1 MKEFVIESKRRKAML
16 DKFAGELIDDIIFD
30 TALTDDE
37 VGYLMLKIQEEM
49 TNYFESLKED

>member
-1 MKEFVIESKRRKAML
+1 MKEFLIESKRRKAML

>member
-1 MKEFVIESKRRKAML
+1 MKEFIIESKRRKAML

>member
-1 MKEFVIESKRRKAML
+1 MKEFIIESKRRKAML

-49 TNYFESLKED
+49 TSYFESLKED

>member
-1 MKEFVIESKRRKAML
+1 MKEFLIESKRRKAML

-49 TNYFESLKED
+49 TNYFESLNED

>member
-1 MKEFVIESKRRKAML
+1 MKEFLIESKRRKEML